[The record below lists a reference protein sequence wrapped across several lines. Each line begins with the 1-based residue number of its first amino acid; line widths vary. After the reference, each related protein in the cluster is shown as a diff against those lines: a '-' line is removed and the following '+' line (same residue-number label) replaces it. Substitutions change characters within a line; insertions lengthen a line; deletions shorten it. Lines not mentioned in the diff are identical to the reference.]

1 MEKND
6 RENMDVEKR
15 ENRAVTESLTRIK
28 GEAFC
33 ERTVLC
39 IPRHFTRI
47 GEEAFPGK
55 SEDRTVRG
63 TEDRDLYRGACI
75 LWLQCIKTGI
85 SPGTL
90 EKLGKGCFAECP
102 TLQEV
107 YIPSSLRR
115 LPEAVFQSDVE
126 LKNIHFIKESQ
137 LIFIDAN
144 AFQGCK
150 KLEHIEIPDSIRKI
164 GDWAFCKCK
173 KLQEFRFPKELVTI
187 GKKAFSGCNIRKL
200 HLPDKLCYIGEDA
213 FSKNHYLREVVLP
226 ESVKS
231 IENGAFRSCI
241 RLQAV
246 EIRHDPEVLGER
258 IVNGNTAIRCYP
270 GSKVEEYCKAA
281 GIRWSICKENEP
293 RVRQ

>member
-47 GEEAFPGK
+47 GEEAFRENQRIERLEVPK
-55 SEDRTVRG
+55 IVT
-63 TEDRDLYRGACI
+63 CI
-75 LWLQCIKTGI
+75 GERAFYGCSALKRVSL
-85 SPGTL
+85 PGTL

-150 KLEHIEIPDSIRKI
+150 KPEHIEIPDSIRKI

-281 GIRWSICKENEP
+281 GIRVEYL
-293 RVRQ
+293 